1 MTSIY
6 IFVLSSVYL
15 VEYTLHQNLMI
26 EIHTRNFDVHI
37 TVPSPN
43 LAFLCRNLDYKPYSI
58 ILSFCFLKYVIMFFT
73 LFRTL
78 QYSKYVFCTLVSMN
92 RFHILCF
99 FLIFCLIYSENNFLY
114 FESLF
119 FFLPCSLAHIP
130 LHNV

>member
-26 EIHTRNFDVHI
+26 EIHTRNFDLHI

-58 ILSFCFLKYVIMFFT
+58 NQSMAVCGSFW
-73 LFRTL
+73 
-78 QYSKYVFCTLVSMN
+78 Q
-92 RFHILCF
+92 
-99 FLIFCLIYSENNFLY
+99 
-114 FESLF
+114 
-119 FFLPCSLAHIP
+119 SLAVSGSLWLSLAVFDSFWQSLTAFIYE
-130 LHNV
+130 LYNNSDMFLMIRQISICLQSISNK